1 MKNSAVIF
9 DLKHTKYLSIVLFF
23 LFAVSLPQ
31 GIARTNYYI
40 SSSDGNDNRTSL
52 EAQNP
57 ATAWNTIDKLINNF
71 ASIQPGD
78 SILFKRGDTFFGTL
92 NITKSG
98 TSTNPIVI
106 GAYGAGNKP
115 IISGFST
122 ISSWTSLANNIYEA
136 DVPNSKASLKCVLLN
151 GNVQAVGRYPKL
163 NAANGGY
170 LTLESHVGNTQIT
183 DNELTDTPNWTGGEI
198 AMRKNHWII
207 NSTVITSHVGNTLTF
222 ESDGSTY
229 YPIVNLNGY
238 FIQNHLST
246 LTENGDWCYDKV
258 NKRIKMYFNSIPTDQ
273 QIKVATIDNLLSI
286 NSYNYI
292 KIRDISFEGANTK
305 AIYGNYVNT
314 LSIENC
320 EFNMSGECTVDLNQM
335 YGDLQFNNNSISN
348 SLNNA
353 IRITTSA
360 TNVGFCT
367 LLNNSILNTGMF
379 PGMGMNGDGM
389 YNALGISAKMGALIQ
404 YNTIKNT
411 GYLGIDFSGNDIL
424 IKNNVIDTYCINKD
438 DGAGIYT
445 WNGGS
450 PMKIWS
456 NRIIS
461 DNIVCNGIGNV
472 NGLATGSTNSA
483 RGIYM
488 DNLANH
494 VDVLNNTI
502 YNINGSLAL
511 HNNSPSDIKIK
522 GNTCYN
528 IQECFDLNRYPND
541 GSEAINGGNDM
552 YNVEIQNNYFF
563 SVSASQKACSF
574 NDRGL
579 NFPATRTL
587 SESMKAVGTIDNN
600 YYHLPN
606 KLGFSYAYRN
616 DKSSP
621 YLYSQIMSLDAWK
634 LLSGY
639 DTNGTFLE
647 PIPAYQINNLV
658 TANLYSNGKFNTN
671 ITGVSSYSGPLIH
684 SLSWDNTNKIDQG
697 TLKVSINAAPSSRS
711 NFALLYAPIGAV
723 SKDKSYI
730 LRFST
735 ISNVENCIVGANLR
749 QTLTPWS
756 GLAAV
761 QYAPYS
767 TTRKEHEFLIKPLS
781 STDYGS
787 WEISIYQSVI
797 GYTYIDNVEVYEANA
812 TPININDC
820 ARFEVNATNT
830 SKTIELNSEYVSMDG
845 IPFTNSLTL
854 QPYSSKIL
862 ILKNYYK
869 LPTAISSII
878 KESGTLNCYISDNF
892 IIIHSTDLIVGR
904 SFKIMIVDVLGK
916 TVYANNV
923 PAENGSLKINASDFS
938 KGIYLV
944 QVTTDSGMITNKII
958 KH

>member
-1 MKNSAVIF
+1 MKNSIYIL
-9 DLKHTKYLSIVLFF
+9 DLKYAKYLIILLLLLFGI
-23 LFAVSLPQ
+23 LLPQ
-31 GIARTNYYI
+31 VIARTNYYI
-40 SSSDGNDNRTSL
+40 STSDGNDNRTAL

-57 ATAWNTIDKLINNF
+57 TTAWSSIDKLNANF
-71 ASIQPGD
+71 AIIQPGD
-78 SILFKRGDTFFGTL
+78 SILFKRGDIFFGTL

-106 GAYGAGNKP
+106 GAYGIGNKP

-122 ISSWTSLANNIYEA
+122 ISSWTSLGNSIYEA
-136 DVPNSKASLKCVLLN
+136 DVPNNKASIKCVMFN
-151 GNVQAVGRYPKL
+151 ANVQPVGRYPKL

-170 LTLESHVGNTQIT
+170 LTFESHVDNTQIT
-183 DNELTDTPNWTGGEI
+183 DNELTDSPNWTGGEI
-198 AMRKNHWII
+198 AIRKNHWII
-207 NSTVITSHVGNTLTF
+207 NSTAITSHVGNTLNF

-273 QIKVATIDNLLSI
+273 QIRVATIDNLLCI

-320 EFNMSGECTVDLNQM
+320 DLNMSGECTVDLNQM
-335 YGDLQFNNNSISN
+335 YGDLQLNNNKISN

-353 IRITTSA
+353 LRITTSA
-360 TNVGFCT
+360 TNTGFCT
-367 LLNNSILNTGMF
+367 LQHNLIENTGMF

-389 YNALGISAKMGALIQ
+389 YNAMAISAKMGALIQ

-424 IKNNVIDTYCINKD
+424 IKNNVIDTYCVNKD

-461 DNIVCNGIGNV
+461 NNIVCNGIGNV

-494 VDVLNNTI
+494 VDILNNTI
-502 YNINGSLAL
+502 YNINGSLAF

-528 IQECFDLNRYPND
+528 IQECFDLTRYPND
-541 GSEAINGGNDM
+541 GSDAINGGNDI
-552 YNVEIQNNYFF
+552 YNIDIQNNYFF
-563 SVSASQKACSF
+563 SVSATQKANSF

-587 SESMKAVGTIDNN
+587 SESMKSVGIVDNN

-616 DKSSP
+616 DKNSP
-621 YLYSQIMSLDAWK
+621 YNYSQIMSSDAWK
-634 LLSGY
+634 LFSGY
-639 DTNGTFLE
+639 DSNGTFLE
-647 PIPAYQINNLV
+647 PIPSYQLTNLV
-658 TANLYSNGKFNTN
+658 SGNLYSNSKFNLN
-671 ITGVSSYSGPLIH
+671 ISGVSSYSSPLIH
-684 SLSWDNTNKIDQG
+684 SLSWDGTNKIDQG
-697 TLKVSINAAPSSRS
+697 TLKVLITAAPSSRS
-711 NFALLYAPIGAV
+711 NFTYLYAPIGAV
-723 SKDKSYI
+723 SKDKTYI

-749 QTLTPWS
+749 QTLSPWS

-761 QYAPYS
+761 LYAPYS
-767 TTRKEHEFLIKPLS
+767 TTRKKHEFLIKPLT
-781 STDYGS
+781 STDYAS

-797 GYTYIDNVEVYEANA
+797 GYTCIDNVEVYETTV

-830 SKTIELNSEYVSMDG
+830 PKTIDLTSEYVSMDG
-845 IPFTNSLTL
+845 MPFSKSLML

-869 LPTAISSII
+869 LTTSNQTILN
-878 KESGTLNCYISDNF
+878 ESNTLNCYISDNN
-892 IIIHSTDLIVGR
+892 IVINSTDFSDGKNY
-904 SFKIMIVDVLGK
+904 KIMILDVLGK
-916 TVYANNV
+916 TVFANYV
-923 PAENGSLKINASDFS
+923 SAESGILKINAEDYI

-944 QVTTDSGMITNKII
+944 QVTIDNRLVTRKIL
-958 KH
+958 KR